1 MNFVPI
7 TRRNFSS
14 FVTFDSRII
23 ISLANDRV
31 RVKELSKINI
41 ICGGVDVLYLRTR
54 ERESV
59 EHRVRRLESKIYT
72 CKLYCIWFFFLL
84 EYKVGGGRAEQ
95 LKAVA
100 TQLSRALIAHSRH
113 SKVPAGL
120 ASPTAQNLSK
130 YVSGQCATAEQP
142 QAALQHT
149 PRAQKLPREMENS
162 SNFLSTEVVTK
173 ICAKFQR
180 FQAAD

>member
-1 MNFVPI
+1 MFCI
-7 TRRNFSS
+7 W
-14 FVTFDSRII
+14 
-23 ISLANDRV
+23 
-31 RVKELSKINI
+31 
-41 ICGGVDVLYLRTR
+41 
-54 ERESV
+54 ERES

-130 YVSGQCATAEQP
+130 YVSGQCATAAAASSCSPTYAARSETPKGDGELLQLPLNRSCHQNMRKISKIPGSWLNAEFCVKPQP
-142 QAALQHT
+142 IWISI
-149 PRAQKLPREMENS
+149 K
-162 SNFLSTEVVTK
+162 
-173 ICAKFQR
+173 
-180 FQAAD
+180 

>member
-23 ISLANDRV
+23 ISLV
-31 RVKELSKINI
+31 TWLSKSERAFENQY
-41 ICGGVDVLYLRTR
+41 YLRWCCC
-54 ERESV
+54 SV
-59 EHRVRRLESKIYT
+59 FENKRDSEHSVRRLESKIYT